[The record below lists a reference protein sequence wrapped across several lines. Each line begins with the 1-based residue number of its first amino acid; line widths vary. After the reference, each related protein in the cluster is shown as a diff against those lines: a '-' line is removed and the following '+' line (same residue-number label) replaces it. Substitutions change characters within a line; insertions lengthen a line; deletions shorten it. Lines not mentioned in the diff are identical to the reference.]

1 MIFFFFQQAWQRQAV
16 WTKWQTIDRKT
27 VYCHR
32 GLLQL
37 QIKWGHY
44 NSKQGDTQSIN
55 FHHWWT
61 ASYYVKVQWKGVI
74 MDNMQ
79 YYTYWFFF
87 FPLFSFCIS
96 VNCIIYTCFVNTTS
110 CLYTVYNLYSKIT
123 VMHGSTDQRMSC
135 FFLFFLSPINVDL
148 PSSFS
153 ELFGFSTAV
162 VLLIE
167 QRPSIAFKFSYLSEE
182 ELWSMNSS
190 TSKEPQKI
198 FS

>member
-1 MIFFFFQQAWQRQAV
+1 MKRGNYGQHAVLYLLIF
-16 WTKWQTIDRKT
+16 
-27 VYCHR
+27 
-32 GLLQL
+32 
-37 QIKWGHY
+37 
-44 NSKQGDTQSIN
+44 
-55 FHHWWT
+55 
-61 ASYYVKVQWKGVI
+61 
-74 MDNMQ
+74 
-79 YYTYWFFF
+79 
-87 FPLFSFCIS
+87 LFSPFLILYFCKLS
-96 VNCIIYTCFVNTTS
+96 YIYTCFVNTTS

-148 PSSFS
+148 PSLFS

-190 TSKEPQKI
+190 TSKDFLLILSFFRYQKRPAI
-198 FS
+198 ISSLLPSVISFFSEVKGPCHHTGT